1 MSETVA
7 DKRKAKLGSI
17 SSMLSKVDNVGKTAP
32 ASGDGIAEIGVD
44 KLSPGKYQPRREF
57 DEVAL
62 NELADSIKAHGV
74 MQPIV
79 IRPIG
84 EDAFEIVAGE
94 RRWRAAKIAGLE
106 AIPAIT
112 KDIDDQT
119 AIAMALIENI
129 QREDL
134 SYLEE
139 AQALQRLKD
148 EFSLKSKEVAEAVGK
163 REKEVSELLGLL
175 KLPEPL
181 KALLERGTV
190 SPQILAVLNRCYKL
204 DAEATENFVANKS
217 VVTYDEA
224 TAFQKYLKE
233 PKTDEEGAE
242 TEQSQAGDPEA
253 ETEDS
258 DQDTATTTERNEEP
272 GELDLGSSEGD
283 EQGFIVDNKNF
294 IVAVELDGEE
304 WTLDLTRKDNEAEY
318 CWIKRGSDIQRV
330 LARNL
335 IVLAVQ

>member
-1 MSETVA
+1 MSDA
-7 DKRKAKLGSI
+7 AAKRKEKLGSI
-17 SSMLSKVDNVGKTAP
+17 SSMLSKVDSVGKTAP
-32 ASGDGIAEIGVD
+32 ASGYGIAEIALD
-44 KLSPGKYQPRREF
+44 KLSPGKYQPRRDF

-94 RRWRAAKIAGLE
+94 RRWRAAQIAGLE

-119 AIAMALIENI
+119 AITMALIENI

-175 KLPEPL
+175 KLPDSL
-181 KALLERGTV
+181 KFLLDRGTV

-204 DAEATENFVANKS
+204 DKEATESFVANKN

-233 PKTDEEGAE
+233 PKTAEEGAE
-242 TEQSQAGDPEA
+242 TEENQAGDSEA
-253 ETEDS
+253 GIEDRG
-258 DQDTATTTERNEEP
+258 QDTAPTTERSEEP
-272 GELDLGSSEGD
+272 GDLNLGSSEAD

-294 IVAVELDGEE
+294 IVAVELDDQE

-318 CWIKRGSDIQRV
+318 CWIKRGGDIQRV